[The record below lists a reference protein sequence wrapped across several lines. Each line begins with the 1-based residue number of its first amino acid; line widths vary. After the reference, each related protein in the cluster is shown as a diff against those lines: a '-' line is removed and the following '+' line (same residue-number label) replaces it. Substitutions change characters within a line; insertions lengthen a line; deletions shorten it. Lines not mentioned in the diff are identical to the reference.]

1 MNPVEEDR
9 ALDGEDEPPY
19 DLRRGREAM
28 DPVTRQL
35 AFLASGIG
43 LLLVVLIGG
52 WLLSAR
58 HAGAIPVIEPPS
70 GPVRVKPIDP
80 GGMQAMGAQS
90 PPVMSGVGS
99 ETLAPQPETPR
110 PEALQAEIDAARGHP
125 AGPVSGPGSG
135 PGSGF
140 GPAAVPAPAPNGSAP
155 GPTAQP
161 TPQPAPLPIPHATAV
176 PARGDLL
183 RTDAS
188 PDSGSDSGS
197 DFAAP
202 GARLTVQLAALD
214 THAAAELEW
223 SRLCRSHPAL
233 FSGRAPQFKPIDH
246 DGRTLYRLRMGGFA
260 NAADANAF
268 CAQARAQ
275 RVACTLADF

>member
-9 ALDGEDEPPY
+9 ALDGEDDPPY

-43 LLLVVLIGG
+43 LLLVVVVGG
-52 WLLSAR
+52 WLLSTR
-58 HAGAIPVIEPPS
+58 HAGTIPLIEPPS

-80 GGMQAMGAQS
+80 GGMQAMGDQA
-90 PPVMSGVGS
+90 PPVMSGAGS
-99 ETLAPQPETPR
+99 ETLAPQPEMPR

-125 AGPVSGPGSG
+125 AAHPGVS
-135 PGSGF
+135 
-140 GPAAVPAPAPNGSAP
+140 GPAAVPAPAPDDP
-155 GPTAQP
+155 VPV
-161 TPQPAPLPIPHATAV
+161 PAPQAAPVPIPHATAA
-176 PARGDLL
+176 PAQGDLL

-188 PDSGSDSGS
+188 PDLG
-197 DFAAP
+197 AP

-233 FSGRAPQFKPIDH
+233 FSRRAPQVEPIDH